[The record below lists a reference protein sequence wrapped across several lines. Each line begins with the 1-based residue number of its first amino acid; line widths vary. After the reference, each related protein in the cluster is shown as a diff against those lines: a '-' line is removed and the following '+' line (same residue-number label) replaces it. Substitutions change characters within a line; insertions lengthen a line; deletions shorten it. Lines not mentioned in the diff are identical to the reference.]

1 VLAALRHTPGIGSDI
16 AHVEPFTKT
25 RGGFFACLAT
35 TRSGA
40 RLFAKCILSRGREAR
55 FWRVWREG
63 GIMTEGDHY
72 RLLPPEDVVQGAIT
86 TVLVFPAHPGLP
98 IDRKK
103 NIASYV
109 RRVRKG
115 VRALADFNSN
125 HMDSALLG
133 AFFDTGSADPPQA
146 STLSKLESVYGFD
159 HDIALMAA
167 NELRAVRTAWSEA
180 TAPLERAPRCLC
192 HLDMGR
198 GNVIFERKKATIL
211 DFGHAAIAPAGA
223 DLHTILR
230 YARPRE
236 PGRTRF
242 AEIYAAE
249 FGRKGI
255 DLDVDLA
262 RLAMN
267 ARFAARYTDP
277 GLPSAQHR
285 PVFLDALE
293 TAKALTERPR
303 DS

>member
-1 VLAALRHTPGIGSDI
+1 VLAALRRTPGIGSDI
-16 AHVEPFTKT
+16 AQVEPFMKT

-35 TRSGA
+35 TRGGA
-40 RLFAKCILSRGREAR
+40 RLFAKCTLSRGREAR

-72 RLLPPEDVVQGAIT
+72 RLLPPEYVVSGAVS

-98 IDRKK
+98 VDRKK
-103 NIASYV
+103 NIANYA
-109 RRVRKG
+109 RRVHKA

-125 HMDSALLG
+125 HTDTALFD
-133 AFFDTGSADPPQA
+133 AFPDAGSADPPRA
-146 STLSKLESVYGFD
+146 STLSNLEATYGFD
-159 HDIALMAA
+159 RETARLAA
-167 NELRAVRTAWSEA
+167 NELRAVRAAWSKA

-230 YARPRE
+230 YTRPRE

-255 DLDVDLA
+255 DLNVDLA

-277 GLPSAQHR
+277 GLPSARHW

-303 DS
+303 DA